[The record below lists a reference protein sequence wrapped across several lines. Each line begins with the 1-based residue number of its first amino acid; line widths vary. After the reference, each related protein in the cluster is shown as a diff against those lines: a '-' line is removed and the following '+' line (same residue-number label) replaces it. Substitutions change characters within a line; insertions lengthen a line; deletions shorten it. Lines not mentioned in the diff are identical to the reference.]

1 MLSMTFSFKSETK
14 DLSSIFFFHSK
25 PLIKH
30 LIAFS
35 FLKSLYLLIS
45 RYQCPFFYFIGMFL
59 NDFPFLCS
67 LKLQEKLLLVFY
79 IPVSFQDLSIQDFP
93 FSFIFFACW
102 VFLCYGLNNISWIP
116 FTSNLTFLGF
126 TTTFLSLVDTS
137 QRPSFSSYSNTCP
150 QCGV

>member
-1 MLSMTFSFKSETK
+1 
-14 DLSSIFFFHSK
+14 
-25 PLIKH
+25 LIKH

-45 RYQCPFFYFIGMFL
+45 RYQCPFFIPLACSSMIFL
-59 NDFPFLCS
+59 FFVRRSCRRNFYLFFTYPCLFKIYHFKIFLF
-67 LKLQEKLLLVFY
+67 L
-79 IPVSFQDLSIQDFP
+79 
-93 FSFIFFACW
+93 FSFFFFACW

-150 QCGV
+150 QCGLWS